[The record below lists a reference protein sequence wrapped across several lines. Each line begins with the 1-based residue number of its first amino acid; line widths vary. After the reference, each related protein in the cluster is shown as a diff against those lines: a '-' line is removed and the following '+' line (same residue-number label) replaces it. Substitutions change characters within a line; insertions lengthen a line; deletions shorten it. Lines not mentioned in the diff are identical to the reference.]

1 MLQDRQ
7 RHAHDAT
14 GAEWRG
20 GRRATVEQEME
31 LTHVEHGEQGE
42 GERTGGHEL
51 RRLAPR
57 RRFFLKERWNCKE
70 ILKGIL
76 LGCREAGRCP
86 QGIETVAEGRGRR
99 VELRQVAAPGQG
111 LQRAAGAGIRRVG
124 MAHAVGAGKV
134 IAEFCGGSQKG
145 MVKIVAVG
153 VGHAERH
160 IIEQG
165 GVSVAEFGNG
175 TPRFPIAQSVGGFGQ

>member
-20 GRRATVEQEME
+20 GRRATVEQQ
-31 LTHVEHGEQGE
+31 LQLAHVEHGEQGKRKRA
-42 GERTGGHEL
+42 GCHKPLGI
-51 RRLAPR
+51 APR
-57 RRFFLKERWNCKE
+57 RRFFLEKCRIRKEFLQNV
-70 ILKGIL
+70 L
-76 LGCREAGRCP
+76 LGGGEAGRGP
-86 QGIETVAEGRGRR
+86 KGIEAVAEGRGSR
-99 VELRQVAAPGQG
+99 VKLHEVAAPGQG
-111 LQRAAGAGIRRVG
+111 LQRAAGAGISRVG
-124 MAHAVGAGKV
+124 MAHAVSAGKV

-153 VGHAERH
+153 VGHAEGH